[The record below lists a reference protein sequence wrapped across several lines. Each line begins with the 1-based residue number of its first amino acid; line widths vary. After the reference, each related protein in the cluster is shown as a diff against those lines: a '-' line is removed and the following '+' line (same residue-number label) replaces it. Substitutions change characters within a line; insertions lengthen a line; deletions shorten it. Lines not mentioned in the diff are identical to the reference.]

1 MAVRSITEMAEQV
14 EAELESALNEISR
27 LHDEVGGLENDNSNL
42 QSTIDEQD
50 EYIAELEELV
60 AFVKEHFPD
69 AIAAFDVRERME
81 KASGD

>member
-1 MAVRSITEMAEQV
+1 MTVRSITEIAAQV

-27 LHDEVGGLENDNSNL
+27 LNDAIAGLEDDNSN
-42 QSTIDEQD
+42 QQYTIDEQD